1 MPHADT
7 LLTHATVVTMD
18 PDFRIIPDGAVAIHG
33 QVIVAV
39 GTSAELEAKVD
50 AAQVLDCG
58 GKALIPGLVNAHT
71 HASMTLLRGLE
82 DDRRLD
88 VWLLGYMMPVE
99 REFVSPEFCR
109 LGAKLACAEMIRSG
123 ITSFADMYYYEEAV
137 AEAVAE
143 VGMRAVCGQ
152 TVLKFPSPDADSWED
167 SLDAARG
174 FIERWKDHD
183 LIVPAISPHAPYT
196 CTAEILRACAE
207 LAKEYDVPLHTHIS
221 ETAQEVE
228 QWRET
233 YDMPVVPWVK
243 KQGLLEAKVIAAH
256 CVHIDSGEMHTL
268 EHAHAGVAHNP
279 SSNLKL
285 ASGFA
290 PVTQML
296 EAGLN
301 VGVGTDGPS
310 SNNDLDMFE
319 EIRLASFVAKAVTRD
334 PTTLPARKVFEMATS
349 MGARALH
356 IDHLT
361 GSLEPGKRADLALV
375 DLNTVH
381 NLPRFDR
388 DPDAIYARLIY
399 AAKSTDVTDVMV
411 NGRWLMQAG
420 ELKTVDVPPLLV
432 AAAEYAK
439 KIDTFLVER
448 EGSVLSKLVAIGGAE
463 QQESY
468 EVQIKV
474 RLDDPDDVMD
484 NLVHGPLRIIR
495 HAHYLE
501 YDNYF
506 EFDDRDQGRLRHR
519 EDDFVDDK
527 GEVTNVRY
535 RLTLIGPAAE
545 REFPN
550 SVLLSRSRFIA
561 PATLGLRFYREYF
574 RPEVEFPVHKDRL
587 RWLIQFDGVEFFIN
601 IDRLLEPRLPDSFL
615 EIKTRTWSRRDAEEK
630 AERILGLLNVLG
642 LGSAEVVPD
651 EYIQLI
657 AE

>member
-1 MPHADT
+1 MNSE
-7 LLTHATVVTMD
+7 
-18 PDFRIIPDGAVAIHG
+18 FQIIPDGAVAVHG
-33 QVIVAV
+33 QMIVAV
-39 GTSAELEAKVD
+39 GTTVELEAEYE
-50 AAQVLDCG
+50 AGEVLDCG

-82 DDRRLD
+82 DDSRLD

-99 REFVSPEFCR
+99 REFVSPEFCKV
-109 LGAKLACAEMIRSG
+109 GAKLACAEMIRSG

-152 TVLKFPSPDADSWED
+152 TVLKFPSPDAESFED
-167 SLDAARG
+167 SLEAARG
-174 FIERWKDHD
+174 FIERWKGHD
-183 LIVPAISPHAPYT
+183 LIIPAVSPHAPYT
-196 CTAEILRACAE
+196 CTAEIMHACAE

-243 KQGLLEAKVIAAH
+243 KQGTLEAKVIAAH
-256 CVHIDSGEMHTL
+256 CVHIDTGEMHTL
-268 EHAHAGVAHNP
+268 EHANAGVAHNP

-319 EIRLASFVAKAVTRD
+319 EIRLASFVAKAITRD
-334 PTTLPARKVFEMATS
+334 PTALPARKVFEMATS

-361 GSLEPGKRADLALV
+361 GSLEPGKRADIVLV
-375 DLNTVH
+375 DLNRVH

-388 DPDAIYARLIY
+388 DPDAVYSRLIY
-399 AAKSTDVTDVMV
+399 ATKSTDVTDVMV
-411 NGRWLMQAG
+411 DGRWLMQAG
-420 ELKTVDVPPLLV
+420 ELRTVDVPPLLE

-439 KIDTFLVER
+439 RIDSFLVER
-448 EGSVLSKLVAIGGAE
+448 EGSVLSKLIAIGGAE
-463 QQESY
+463 QAESY

-474 RLDDPDDVMD
+474 RLDDPDDVIN
-484 NLVHGPLRIIR
+484 NLSSNGLRIIR

-501 YDNYF
+501 YDTYF

-519 EDDFVDDK
+519 EDDFVNDK
-527 GEVTNVRY
+527 GEVFNVRY

-561 PATLGLRFYREYF
+561 PASHGLRFYREYF
-574 RPEVEFPVHKDRL
+574 KPENEFPVHKDRL

-601 IDRLLEPRLPDSFL
+601 VDRVLEPRLPNSFL
-615 EIKTRTWSRRDAEEK
+615 EIKTRTWSRRDAEDK
-630 AERILGLLNVLG
+630 ADRITALLGVLG
-642 LGSAEVVPD
+642 LGSAEVVRD

-657 AE
+657 TE